1 MRALSGNINLTPEQL
16 PILNDAAPGFSLI
29 RGAAGSG
36 KTTTALMR
44 LRQLCRSRVERQK
57 RRGLGEPVRVLALT
71 FNRTLRGYIQ
81 ELVNVQVEAPGDE
94 LNLTVET
101 FGGWARDIIGGGK
114 ILSNDAEEG
123 EIRRL
128 LPNAGVS
135 PKNLTYF
142 VDEVKYVRG
151 RFPPD
156 GLGGYV
162 TATRSGRGSAPA
174 VPRSLRQR
182 LLSEVIEPYE
192 AWKSKNGFVDWNDV
206 AVRAGKARN
215 RGYDVVVA
223 DECQDLSANQIRAVK
238 SHLNSDHVTT
248 FIMDAAQRIYPQ
260 AFTWREIGIDM
271 RPQRVFTLKSN
282 YRNTAE
288 IARLASSL
296 VYGLPPDE
304 NAVPPDA
311 NSCKRNGERP
321 QVCVGKFSAQFRHM
335 MDSVQPFL
343 DAGETVAVL
352 HPKGG
357 RWFDFTK
364 QELRRCGIAYCDI
377 TRKRDW
383 PTGPELVALSTI
395 HSASGLEFDHVL
407 MPGLNYKATPQHGDE
422 DGDGSL
428 DSLRR
433 LVAVGVGRARKTVA
447 LGYKPGEES
456 AVTRFMDP
464 ATYDLV
470 KV

>member
-1 MRALSGNINLTPEQL
+1 MRVLSNPPPTSEQL
-16 PILNDAAPGFSLI
+16 PILNNVQPGFSLI

-44 LRQLCRSRVERQK
+44 LKQLCRSYRS
-57 RRGLGEPVRVLALT
+57 RRARLSLDEPVRVLALT

-81 ELVNVQVEAPGDE
+81 ELANVQVEAPGDE

-101 FGGWARDIIGGGK
+101 FGGWARKITRRGK
-114 ILSNDAEEG
+114 ILRDDGED

-135 PKNLTYF
+135 PENLDYF
-142 VDEVKYVRG
+142 VDEMKYVKG

-156 GLGGYV
+156 GLGRYV
-162 TATRSGRGSAPA
+162 TADRTGRGRTPA
-174 VPRSLRQR
+174 VPRALRER

-192 AWKSKNGFVDWNDV
+192 AWKLKNGFVDWNDV
-206 AVRAGKARN
+206 AVRAGEARN

-223 DECQDLSANQIRAVK
+223 DECQDLSANQIRAVM
-238 SHLNSDHVTT
+238 SHLNSDHATT
-248 FIMDAAQRIYPQ
+248 FIIDAAQRIYPQ
-260 AFTWREIGIDM
+260 AFTWRETGINM
-271 RPQRVFTLKSN
+271 RPQSVFALKSN

-296 VYGLPPDE
+296 VRGLPPDE
-304 NAVPPDA
+304 DAVPPDA
-311 NSCKRNGERP
+311 NSCRRNGRRP
-321 QVCVGKFSAQFRHM
+321 QVYVGNFSAQFIRM
-335 MDSVQPFL
+335 LDSAQRFL
-343 DAGETVAVL
+343 DDCETFAVL

-357 RWFDFTK
+357 GWFRFVRG
-364 QELRRCGIAYCDI
+364 ELRRRGIAYCHI
-377 TRKRDW
+377 TRARDW
-383 PTGPELVALSTI
+383 PEGPELVALSTI
-395 HSASGLEFDHVL
+395 HSAKGLEFDHVL
-407 MPGLNYKATPQHGDE
+407 MPGLNAEATPQHGDE

-433 LVAVGVGRARKTVA
+433 LVAMGIGRARETVA

-456 AVTRFMDP
+456 TVTRFMDP

-470 KV
+470 EV